1 MEKINYKNQFYNLVD
16 YLESFYYVKVKQ
28 DAFVEDAWY
37 FNLNLIT
44 INSNL
49 KFRERFF
56 TLLHEAGHVIIDSD
70 IRAKNSA
77 ICFNKN
83 VPDYVRSKSS
93 YIHIL
98 NEEILAWNYGKSLV
112 NKLNYSYEEDKLE
125 AYMTDCIMS
134 YIKSGLNSVYGKVID
149 VSAIHIKYV

>member
-1 MEKINYKNQFYNLVD
+1 MNNIDYKDQFYGLVD
-16 YLESFYYVKVKQ
+16 YLEKFYFVKVKQ
-28 DAFVEDAWY
+28 QPYAEDAWY

-56 TLLHEAGHVIIDSD
+56 TLLHESGHVILDSD
-70 IRAKNSA
+70 IKTKKSS

-83 VPDYVRSKSS
+83 VPDNVRSKSA
-93 YIHIL
+93 YVHNI

-112 NKLNYSYEEDKLE
+112 NTLNYKYEEEKLE
-125 AYMTDCIMS
+125 EYMTDCIMS
-134 YIKSGLNSVYGKVID
+134 YIKSGLNSVYGKEVN
-149 VSAIHIKYV
+149 VSAIRIKYV

>member
-1 MEKINYKNQFYNLVD
+1 MKKIDYKCQFYNLLD
-16 YLESFYYVKVKQ
+16 YLENFYHVKVKQ
-28 DAFVEDAWY
+28 EPFIEDAWY

-70 IRAKNSA
+70 IRAKKSA

-83 VPDYVRSKSS
+83 VPDSVRSKSA
-93 YIHIL
+93 YVHNL
-98 NEEILAWNYGKSLV
+98 NEEILAWNYGKSLA
-112 NKLNYSYEEDKLE
+112 NTLNYNYEESKLE
-125 AYMTDCIMS
+125 DYMTDCIMS
-134 YIKSGLNSVYGKVID
+134 YIKSGLNSVYGKVVD
-149 VSAIHIKYV
+149 VNAIHIKYV